1 MRVGTDICIY
11 IKSGRICHSEIC
23 YVGIIIILEAI
34 YKSNAKKKKK
44 PSELHSFS

>member
-44 PSELHSFS
+44 TL